1 MILFYTQKYHS
12 AFVRF
17 LHDFFI
23 QTPMIVWF
31 RFLAPV
37 LTFWQNDTFVN
48 YTALTDAQLL
58 AIWNTAA
65 QGLATQ
71 QIPLS
76 TNGTNLQPADP
87 KAMTIQPKNVAVIS
101 MPDWSVADLVKID
114 PAWAGHAVPTGTF
127 AVDTGFEYETVAGI
141 TNPWTRPRVYGA
153 TSVLATVLVWEFQNV
168 ILDKLGYDVSTR

>member
-1 MILFYTQKYHS
+1 MILFYTEKYHNS
-12 AFVRF
+12 VVRF

-23 QTPMIVWF
+23 QTPLTVWF

-37 LTFWQNDTFVN
+37 LTFWQNETFVN
-48 YTALTDAQLL
+48 YTALTDVQLL

-71 QIPLS
+71 QIPIS
-76 TNGTNLQPADP
+76 TNGTNLHPADP
-87 KAMTIQPKNVAVIS
+87 RALTVKPENVAVIS
-101 MPDWSVADLVKID
+101 MPDWTIADLEKID
-114 PAWAGHAVPTGTF
+114 PAWSKDKDPSGSF

-141 TNPWTRPRVYGA
+141 TNPWKRPRIYGA

-168 ILDKLGYDVSTR
+168 ILNKLGYDVSSR